1 MILMGMQLGL
11 NEFADLTFEE
21 FQRSHLGLLPGVNGT
36 FRSGGKSAFSYEN
49 AEAVESINWVE
60 KGAVTPVKNQAFCGS
75 CWAFSTTGTSCTTRF
90 SWTHLLLGKD
100 PFWYCWCI
108 CLLTT
113 G

>member
-36 FRSGGKSAFSYEN
+36 FRSGGNSAFSYEN
-49 AEAVESINWVE
+49 TEAVESINWVE

-75 CWAFSTTGTSCTTRF
+75 CWAFSTTGTSCTTRLF
-90 SWTHLLLGKD
+90 WTSLLQGNDLSW
-100 PFWYCWCI
+100 CC
-108 CLLTT
+108 
-113 G
+113 